1 MPALSPTVLRRSR
14 AVNIGTFHASR
25 RKYFGYYY
33 GRPLLKR
40 YIRRIHGRI
49 CVSNAARDFV
59 SHYFPGDYRII
70 PNGVDVD
77 AFRVQRPLFPE
88 LNDGKLTMLFVGR
101 LEKRKGLVYLLHAL
115 PYVQHHFP
123 QLRLIVVGAFD
134 EEDMREYR
142 QVVTEL
148 GLRDVVFKGF
158 VSTED
163 KLRYYQMC
171 DLFVSPALGR
181 ESQGI
186 VLLEAMAAGKP
197 VIASDIDGYRAVL
210 RHGFEGLYWSHRRV
224 PLRWP
229 SPLSACSATRPCA
242 RRWAGGRRRE
252 RKATAGP
259 SSRGSCSTSTPKPSN
274 GSNRAASCRTRP
286 CRSCRTARDSA
297 GVMGDMT
304 GWRQAIQ
311 RQTRA
316 AAERAVVPLARWGVS
331 PNQLD
336 RRRLAAQ
343 RRSRGHL
350 GARLAR
356 ARRCRRARRQ
366 RLRPLRRCLGAGR
379 RPRDALRRVLRFD
392 AGPLF
397 GGAAVLRP
405 ADMVHAHRRLA
416 RCPPLLPRAARLP
429 DGELRARPRRG
440 AGAGVYGR
448 LVPAARSG

>member
-1 MPALSPTVLRRSR
+1 MKIALVSPYDYPYPGAVTEHISYLNRHFEQAGHEVRILAPSSHDDVEERMQHVYRVGKRIIGVPANQSIARITLSLNLSRAVKRILKAENFDVIHLHEPLVPALSPTVLRRSR

-142 QVVTEL
+142 QVVAEL

-197 VIASDIDGYRAVL
+197 VIASDIDGYRA
-210 RHGFEGLYWSHRRV
+210 
-224 PLRWP
+224 
-229 SPLSACSATRPCA
+229 
-242 RRWAGGRRRE
+242 
-252 RKATAGP
+252 
-259 SSRGSCSTSTPKPSN
+259 
-274 GSNRAASCRTRP
+274 
-286 CRSCRTARDSA
+286 
-297 GVMGDMT
+297 
-304 GWRQAIQ
+304 
-311 RQTRA
+311 
-316 AAERAVVPLARWGVS
+316 
-331 PNQLD
+331 
-336 RRRLAAQ
+336 RLAP
-343 RRSRGHL
+343 
-350 GARLAR
+350 RL
-356 ARRCRRARRQ
+356 RRATG
-366 RLRPLRRCLGAGR
+366 PTGESRCAGR
-379 RPRDALRRVLRFD
+379 RHCPPVQRPGVARGD
-392 AGPLF
+392 
-397 GGAAVLRP
+397 GAASTGASARLRL
-405 ADMVHAHRRLA
+405 AHRRA
-416 RCPPLLPRAARLP
+416 PAARL
-429 DGELRARPRRG
+429 LRRNHRTAATAPP
-440 AGAGVYGR
+440 
-448 LVPAARSG
+448 PAAHGLADHVERRVTAPG

>member
-1 MPALSPTVLRRSR
+1 MKIALVSPYDYPYPGAVTEHISYLNRYFERAGHEVRILAPSSHDDVEERMQHVYRVGKRIIGVPANQSIARITLSLNLSRAVRRILETENFDVIHLHEPLVPALSPTVLRRSR
-14 AVNIGTFHASR
+14 SINVGTFHASR

-77 AFRVQRPLFPE
+77 AFRVQRPLIPE

-101 LEKRKGLVYLLHAL
+101 LEKRKGLVYLLRAL

-142 QVVTEL
+142 QVVAEL

-210 RHGFEGLYWSHRRV
+210 RHGFEGLLV
-224 PLRWP
+224 PPESPAALAVAIVRLFSDPALREEM
-229 SPLSACSATRPCA
+229 
-242 RRWAGGRRRE
+242 GRRAQARAQGYGWPIVARQLLDFYAETIE
-252 RKATAGP
+252 RQQP
-259 SSRGSCSTSTPKPSN
+259 
-274 GSNRAASCRTRP
+274 
-286 CRSCRTARDSA
+286 
-297 GVMGDMT
+297 
-304 GWRQAIQ
+304 
-311 RQTRA
+311 
-316 AAERAVVPLARWGVS
+316 
-331 PNQLD
+331 
-336 RRRLAAQ
+336 RRRLPHTALPIM
-343 RRSRGHL
+343 SN
-350 GARLAR
+350 GA
-356 ARRCRRARRQ
+356 
-366 RLRPLRRCLGAGR
+366 
-379 RPRDALRRVLRFD
+379 
-392 AGPLF
+392 
-397 GGAAVLRP
+397 
-405 ADMVHAHRRLA
+405 
-416 RCPPLLPRAARLP
+416 
-429 DGELRARPRRG
+429 
-440 AGAGVYGR
+440 
-448 LVPAARSG
+448 